1 MRRKELS
8 LLMIGLSK
16 LEARLT
22 SNGSGPDQ
30 GVASPVPSV
39 GFPLLHLLNLNH
51 VARSAARGVRWPA
64 DALHGGS
71 CLKLLYA
78 QVPFDNEPKS

>member
-1 MRRKELS
+1 MLIGGIPERLGAMAGRCSRVRRKELS

-39 GFPLLHLLNLNH
+39 GFQLLHLLNLNH
-51 VARSAARGVRWPA
+51 VARSAARGVRRPWK
-64 DALHGGS
+64 G
-71 CLKLLYA
+71 
-78 QVPFDNEPKS
+78 